1 MFDKQGQWITL
12 STYEEFDNGF
22 TDLTDL
28 WFSTSTKVTAA
39 RKDAALQHF
48 KDDLEAATLQW
59 EGHKAKSKKYAS
71 IAQELAEFEAVL
83 VEEAQAAHAAAQTA
97 KSAPAKPKK
106 K

>member
-1 MFDKQGQWITL
+1 MFDTHGQWISLT
-12 STYEEFDNGF
+12 SYEDFDNGF

-28 WFSTSTKVTAA
+28 WFSTSTTVSQTT
-39 RKDAALQHF
+39 KDAALQHF
-48 KDDLEAATLQW
+48 KDDLEAAILQA

-83 VEEAQAAHAAAQTA
+83 QEEAQVAQAAAQA
-97 KSAPAKPKK
+97 AKPTATKAKK

>member
-1 MFDKQGQWITL
+1 MFDTHGQWITL
-12 STYEEFDNGF
+12 ASYEDFDNGL

-28 WFSTSTKVTAA
+28 WFSTSTTVTQAN
-39 RKDAALQHF
+39 KDAALQHF
-48 KDDLEAATLQW
+48 KDDLEAAILQA

-83 VEEAQAAHAAAQTA
+83 QEEAHAAQAAAQAAKPAAAKA
-97 KSAPAKPKK
+97 KK

>member
-1 MFDKQGQWITL
+1 MFDTKGQWITL
-12 STYEEFDNGF
+12 TSYEDFDDGF

-28 WFSTSTKVTAA
+28 WFSTSTKVTQA

-83 VEEAQAAHAAAQTA
+83 QEEAEAARAAEQVA
-97 KSAPAKPKK
+97 KPAAAKPKK